1 MISEGQLLIYFKLK
15 LTQEIHNLG
24 LAPFDRANKF
34 AAHNA
39 VAIDDVGFGPFKT
52 AVKITGLL
60 VGIADGG
67 KVNFIIF
74 EKLVISIAV
83 DIYAYS

>member
-1 MISEGQLLIYFKLK
+1 LIYFKLK
-15 LTQEIHNLG
+15 LAQEIDDLG
-24 LAPFDRANKF
+24 LVPFHRANKF
-34 AAHNA
+34 AAHYA
-39 VAIDDVGFGPFKT
+39 IAIDDVGFRPFK
-52 AVKITGLL
+52 ASVKIAGFL